1 MPPRLTLASRSL
13 LCATLA
19 RATRPASTVAK
30 KAPVTRAVKPRA
42 QPILDEYG
50 TERKPLPPLSLG
62 KDKAGAGSGAP
73 DGGRGRWVKLEL
85 TSGKTAPL

>member
-13 LCATLA
+13 FSATLA
-19 RATRPASTVAK
+19 RATRPASTVAQ
-30 KAPVTRAVKPRA
+30 KAPVKRAVKPRA

-62 KDKAGAGSGAP
+62 KAGAGSGAP
-73 DGGRGRWVKLEL
+73 DVGRGSWVKLEL
-85 TSGKTAPL
+85 TSGETAPL